1 VKAARDIAGTEG
13 HVVGVSKS
21 DALVKANGFYKSWK
35 DIADAETRLE
45 LATKGASATPVETVS
60 PTKVATAPPA
70 ESVSPTKVATA
81 PPAPITSPTK
91 IATPLRKAI
100 SVAPEDAEMADAT
113 ETASVA
119 TDQGKGKGK
128 ERGKDK
134 DKETFGYDEIPWPAV
149 RASYSDCSR
158 RR

>member
-13 HVVGVSKS
+13 HLVGVSKS

-45 LATKGASATPVETVS
+45 LATKGASATPVET
-60 PTKVATAPPA
+60 
-70 ESVSPTKVATA
+70 VSPTKVATA

>member
-1 VKAARDIAGTEG
+1 MKAARDIAGTEG

-45 LATKGASATPVETVS
+45 LATKGASATPV
-60 PTKVATAPPA
+60 

>member
-1 VKAARDIAGTEG
+1 MKAARDIAGTEG

-45 LATKGASATPVETVS
+45 LATKGASATPVET
-60 PTKVATAPPA
+60 
-70 ESVSPTKVATA
+70 VSPTKVATA